1 MLPSPN
7 YCWRL
12 VATGACFVI
21 FSLGGALLWLLVFP
35 ALRVLP
41 ATKRPKRIRWVIH
54 KSFGAFLRLM
64 EFLGIMRME
73 IEGGEQLRD
82 CGGALVLA
90 NHPTLIDVV
99 ALISLMPAASCVV
112 KRALWDDPFLGG
124 VVRSAGYLANSE
136 GDGLIDDCARDIK
149 AGRPL
154 IVFPEGTRTWPGE
167 PLRFQRGAAY
177 IALRSDAPVLPVLI
191 DCRPSTL
198 TRREK
203 WYQIPPRPFLLRIR
217 VLAPFFPEYRAQ
229 PGEAQT
235 MTARGL
241 TRALQE
247 FFTLELAKWTC

>member
-1 MLPSPN
+1 MISPN

-12 VATGACFVI
+12 VATGACFAI

-35 ALRVLP
+35 ALRLFP
-41 ATKRPKRIRWVIH
+41 APGRSKRIRWVIH
-54 KSFGAFLRLM
+54 RSFGAFLQLM
-64 EFLGIMRME
+64 QFVGIMRME
-73 IEGGEQLRD
+73 VEGGERLRD

-124 VVRSAGYLANSE
+124 VVRSADYLANSDA
-136 GDGLIDDCARDIK
+136 DGLIDDCARDLE

-167 PLRFQRGAAY
+167 ALRFQRGAAY
-177 IALRSDAPVLPVLI
+177 MALRSGAPILPVLI
-191 DCRPSTL
+191 DCQPATL

-203 WYQIPPRPFLLRIR
+203 WYQIPPRPFLLRLK
-217 VLAPFFPEYRAQ
+217 VLAPFLPECQAP
-229 PGEAQT
+229 PGEAPT
-235 MTARGL
+235 MTARRL
-241 TRALQE
+241 NRALQE
-247 FFTLELAKWTC
+247 FFVLELAKWTC